1 MTTPHM
7 SYDDVSGHREVS
19 ENLRPE
25 ELLTRI
31 HYLDSKVVWIHFYPT
46 KTQSERDNH

>member
-7 SYDDVSGHREVS
+7 SHDDVSGHREVS

-25 ELLTRI
+25 GLLTRI
-31 HYLDSKVVWIHFYPT
+31 HYLDSKVVWIHFYST
-46 KTQSERDNH
+46 KTQSERDNR